1 MSAVVI
7 KLRDLLVEL
16 WSTRCIRSV
25 IPNKREII
33 SALLRPHQC
42 ALAGMGI
49 LGGRLTATTDI

>member
-1 MSAVVI
+1 MI

-49 LGGRLTATTDI
+49 LGVLLTVTTDI